1 MLSIKARQVAGVTS
15 LVGAVVV
22 AVSALHL
29 SSLARISLQETAS
42 RGEMLARAIYQRA
55 REVVPNA
62 ADPYAAL
69 RQDPGLRSLLQSAAA
84 YSKNVTYAAIV
95 DTGGMAVA
103 HSFPELEGQA
113 LAPQG
118 DLDTLQK
125 AGAVAQ
131 FQAIYSD
138 STFELRQPLVWGDDK
153 AFGAIR
159 IGVSPLLVRSELQ
172 QALRRAAGTALTA
185 LIIASLVSML
195 LAQWMLRPIHI
206 IRSGLTRL
214 GQGELD
220 VHLDLPPGDEFRE
233 LGTSFEVLTRRLASD
248 SLLAPPGYSQKLVA
262 LGRLLTGLAHEVKN
276 PLNAMM
282 IHLELLRNKLD
293 KMARASRPAPVLVGP
308 ATAASGPSDPEIEA
322 LKHAQ
327 VIADE
332 IRRLDQVLQGFLKFA
347 RPGELK
353 LQPVAVDALLEDVA
367 RVVQPQAEAARV
379 ELRVESAAGLPP
391 VDGDSTMLEQALMN
405 LALNACQAMPDG
417 GTLRLT
423 GRPGRRGRVEIAVQD
438 TGVGIAPDH
447 LGKVFDLYFTTKDHG
462 SGIGLSMVYRIVQ
475 LHDGD
480 IEVESTPGRG
490 TTFRLSLPVAK
501 SVETAE
507 RAEAAGE

>member
-1 MLSIKARQVAGVTS
+1 V
-15 LVGAVVV
+15 
-22 AVSALHL
+22 
-29 SSLARISLQETAS
+29 
-42 RGEMLARAIYQRA
+42 
-55 REVVPNA
+55 
-62 ADPYAAL
+62 
-69 RQDPGLRSLLQSAAA
+69 
-84 YSKNVTYAAIV
+84 
-95 DTGGMAVA
+95 
-103 HSFPELEGQA
+103 
-113 LAPQG
+113 
-118 DLDTLQK
+118 
-125 AGAVAQ
+125 
-131 FQAIYSD
+131 
-138 STFELRQPLVWGDDK
+138 
-153 AFGAIR
+153 
-159 IGVSPLLVRSELQ
+159 
-172 QALRRAAGTALTA
+172 
-185 LIIASLVSML
+185 
-195 LAQWMLRPIHI
+195 

-233 LGTSFEVLTRRLASD
+233 LGTSFEALTKRLASD
-248 SLLAPPGYSQKLVA
+248 SAWAPPGYSQKLVA

-293 KMARASRPAPVLVGP
+293 RMAKLARPAPVLAGP
-308 ATAASGPSDPEIEA
+308 AGPAPAPADPEIEA

-353 LQPVAVDALLEDVA
+353 LQPVAVDALLADVA

-379 ELRVESAAGLPP
+379 ELRVECAAGLPP
-391 VDGDSTMLEQALMN
+391 VSGDSTMLEQAFMN
-405 LALNACQAMPDG
+405 LALNACQAMSDG

-423 GRPGRRGRVEIAVQD
+423 SRPGRRGRVEISIED
-438 TGVGIAPDH
+438 TGVGIPPEH
-447 LGKVFDLYFTTKDHG
+447 LGKIFDLYFTTKDHG

-490 TTFRLSLPVAK
+490 TAFKLSLPVAK
-501 SVETAE
+501 SEIAETAKGRVE
-507 RAEAAGE
+507 KGA